1 MLSDRLFPSNV
12 YCLSHGQELILQA
25 TLLKGETALQAW
37 DRWQSAVDIET
48 LDSPSAALLSQL
60 YQNLLALGVQHQ
72 HMARLK
78 GIYRRNWYANQLQL
92 NYLSSLLA
100 QLKNHKIEAIVLGQA
115 SFCSGSVEN
124 YRSIN
129 NFHLLVQQSELE
141 RAVHHL
147 IGLNWQLISSI
158 AKPWVHLQDQRQFPL
173 YLQAHLFWCEP
184 QDYTDAQ
191 LWHYATPYG
200 CDPTGWQLSVTD
212 QFLDRCARTFFKSPS
227 NQIEGIAD
235 AMLLI
240 QNSSQDLDWRRLIAQ
255 AQRYQ
260 MVLPVR
266 NMLILLREVLQCSLP
281 NWLPTELWQLP
292 ITRQEWLNYKVLAGD
307 QQSYWQSKLAQTI
320 ATVNQ
325 LGTPLRPLIHFP
337 FPGKQIM
344 KSLLRPTRPTF

>member
-1 MLSDRLFPSNV
+1 MLSRPFHSNI
-12 YCLSHGQELILQA
+12 YCLSHGQKLILQA
-25 TLLKGETALQAW
+25 TLLKEESALQAW

-48 LDSPSAALLSQL
+48 LDSSSSALLPQL

-100 QLKNHKIEAIVLGQA
+100 KLKDHKIETIVLGQA

-129 NFHLLVQQSELE
+129 SLHLLVQQNELE
-141 RAVHHL
+141 RAVQHL
-147 IGLNWQLISSI
+147 VELDWRLVSPIT
-158 AKPWVHLQDQRQFPL
+158 KPWIHLQDQRQFPL
-173 YLQAHLFWCEP
+173 YLQGHLFWCEP

-191 LWHYATPYG
+191 IWHYSTPYG

-212 QFLDRCARTFFKSPS
+212 QFLDRCARTFFKGSS

-255 AQRYQ
+255 SQRYK

-266 NMLILLREVLQCSLP
+266 NMLILLQEVLQCPLP
-281 NWLPTELWQLP
+281 NWLLPELRLMP
-292 ITRQEWLNYKVLAGD
+292 ITQQEWLNYKVLAGD
-307 QQSYWQSKLAQTI
+307 KDAFWRAKLVQSVSSINHLK
-320 ATVNQ
+320 
-325 LGTPLRPLIHFP
+325 TPLRSFFRFA
-337 FPGKQIM
+337 FPGKQAL
-344 KSLLRPTRPTF
+344 KSFLRPVRSTF